1 MFYAD
6 VSNKLPH
13 PSRRSRKRSIR
24 CNGSKPISWKK
35 AAICLRSRLQKKG
48 PDMQEKMILAKA
60 GLGLKELTF
69 DSDGDAL
76 HIHHVINDA
85 FQPLL
90 RLANNSS
97 TLLEIEP
104 PKGGMNVK
112 YLRDILKSAKLFIR
126 PLQSDVNV
134 DEINLADL
142 ESEVRM
148 YAQLRSY
155 SVACVHIHP
164 EHKWNLA

>member
-13 PSRRSRKRSIR
+13 PSRRSRKRPIK

-35 AAICLRSRLQKKG
+35 ATICLRSRLQKKG

-60 GLGLKELTF
+60 GLGLKELMF

-85 FQPLL
+85 FQQLEKTGGYTLL
-90 RLANNSS
+90 RLASNSS

-134 DEINLADL
+134 DEINLADS
-142 ESEVRM
+142 ESEVCT
-148 YAQLRSY
+148 ASY
-155 SVACVHIHP
+155 SVAGYACTQGI
-164 EHKWNLA
+164 